1 MLIVQTLNSRQIL
14 LVVYEQ
20 RHRGMNP
27 TLCEMFEE
35 KHRHTQTTINEYNIT
50 TANGVNMFGLLAYGN
65 ILIITHQAVANRN

>member
-1 MLIVQTLNSRQIL
+1 
-14 LVVYEQ
+14 
-20 RHRGMNP
+20 MNP